1 MSANSCYNRRMVDDG
16 ILNDRYQLLERIG
29 SGGMATVFKAQDIML
44 RRLVAVKLL
53 HPGLTGDE
61 RFLRRFQR
69 EAHAAAN
76 LSHPNIV
83 TIHDFGS
90 AESESQ
96 GTRHYI
102 VMEYVPG
109 RTLKQLIQEY
119 VAETGEPL
127 PVSRALELAIQI
139 AAGIGY
145 AHRAGFVHCDV
156 KPQNVLVTPDDRV
169 KVADFGIARA
179 MSEASAH
186 LTGNLWGTPQYMA
199 PEQAAG
205 EPATP
210 ASDVYAVGVI
220 LFELLTGRLPFD
232 AENLPALALKQL
244 QEPPPSVSQFNPMV
258 PVQLERIVGKL
269 LSKEPTGRYRTA
281 GQLERILRSYRDS
294 AGQDTGPVAPL
305 LERPT
310 ERPRRSEIVQRE
322 LPAPLPVPVD
332 EPSLPIEARRTEI
345 HQRAQPLAEQRTAV
359 FSVDERAGAER
370 PYRLAQASAEPADL
384 YLPVDGSAEPDWTAV
399 SLGILAIVALLGL
412 VPLWYFVA
420 RAWGV
425 LG

>member
-1 MSANSCYNRRMVDDG
+1 MAGDS
-16 ILNDRYQLLERIG
+16 ILNERYKLVQRIG
-29 SGGMATVFKAQDIML
+29 SGGMATVFKAEDLVL
-44 RRLVAVKLL
+44 RRLVAIKLL

-61 RFLRRFQR
+61 TFLRRFQR

-83 TIHDFGS
+83 TVHDIGT
-90 AESESQ
+90 AQSES
-96 GTRHYI
+96 GPRYFI

-109 RTLKQLIQEY
+109 RVLKQLIRDH

-127 PVSRALELAIQI
+127 PVARTLELAIQI

-145 AHRAGFVHCDV
+145 AHRAGLVHCDV
-156 KPQNVLVTPDDRV
+156 KPQNVIVTPDDRV

-179 MSEASAH
+179 MSQASAS
-186 LTGNLWGTPQYMA
+186 TANRLWGTPHYMA

-210 ASDVYAVGVI
+210 ASDVYAIGVI
-220 LFELLTGRLPFD
+220 LFEMLTGRLPFD
-232 AENLPALALKQL
+232 AESLPALALKHM
-244 QEPPPSVSQFNPMV
+244 QEPPPPISQFNPLV
-258 PVQLERIVGKL
+258 PVQLEQIVNKL
-269 LSKEPTGRYRTA
+269 LSKAPTSRYRTA

-305 LERPT
+305 HQRPT
-310 ERPRRSEIVQRE
+310 VPPARADVLQRA
-322 LPAPLPVPVD
+322 LPAAPPPSEALPT
-332 EPSLPIEARRTEI
+332 EARRTEI
-345 HQRAQPLAEQRTAV
+345 YRRDMPVAEQRTAV
-359 FSVDERAGAER
+359 FAPEERTIAQRPAHLQRATAAPADIYVPAGA
-370 PYRLAQASAEPADL
+370 AQGADW
-384 YLPVDGSAEPDWTAV
+384 AAIA
-399 SLGILAIVALLGL
+399 LGILAIISLLGL
-412 VPLWYFVA
+412 IPLWYLVA